1 MKTTKLQLLILI
13 GLLFNIACYS
23 QTLSGRVLEV
33 GTKKPIAYANIGI
46 PGKNIGTVSDSLGYF
61 SIKYNESNK
70 NDTLKFSCIGYKS
83 INLNPNV
90 LTGKS
95 NNEVLMDK
103 MIYKLQEVVVKP
115 LPKSKIKVIGK
126 TGYSRIMAIGK
137 KCTQPGSEIG
147 VLFRN
152 KQPLSIQKVNL
163 YCSSDCK
170 DEVLFRINIS
180 DEKDG
185 QPDKSILKKPIIL
198 KYRFRKGDNFFDLSE
213 YNIVVSKDFFLSYEL
228 ISLPKGSYG
237 PQFGVSLLG
246 TKGLWRYTSQANWG
260 KLPASISFSISV
272 IKLK

>member
-1 MKTTKLQLLILI
+1 MIKSKFYLLILLI
-13 GLLFNIACYS
+13 SLLNIACYS

-33 GTKKPIAYANIGI
+33 GTKKPIAYVNIGI
-46 PGKNIGTVSDSLGYF
+46 PGKNIGSVSDSLGYF

-95 NNEVLMDK
+95 NNEVLLDK

-115 LPKSKIKVIGK
+115 LPKSKIKVLGK

-163 YCSSDCK
+163 YCASDCK
-170 DEVLFRINIS
+170 DEVLFRINIT
-180 DEKDG
+180 DGKDG

-198 KYRFRKGDNFFDLSE
+198 NYRFKKGDNFFDLSE

-237 PQFGVSLLG
+237 PQFGLSLLG
-246 TKGLWRYTSQANWG
+246 TKSLWRYTSQANWG
-260 KLPASISFSISV
+260 KFPASISFSINV